1 MDEEIKQA
9 LKEEILYIFREQKEN
24 PELLKIA
31 RDLIA
36 VLPLWLFFRV
46 NWRIL
51 KDFIRGHIFL
61 YI

>member
-1 MDEEIKQA
+1 MDEEIQKA

-36 VLPLWLFFRV
+36 VLPL
-46 NWRIL
+46 
-51 KDFIRGHIFL
+51 
-61 YI
+61 